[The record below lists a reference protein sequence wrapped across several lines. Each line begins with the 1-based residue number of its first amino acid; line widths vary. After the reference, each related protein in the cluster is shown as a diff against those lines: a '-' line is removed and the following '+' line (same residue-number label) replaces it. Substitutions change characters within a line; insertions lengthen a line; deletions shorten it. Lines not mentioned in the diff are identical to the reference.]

1 MEGPFGRFD
10 YGIDDIGSNVI
21 PHKVR
26 TPNISANPFIIRKLP
41 RNKFLLRSKISRL
54 RPVDTFTDNSI
65 NNVADRILEVIE
77 VSAEDRS
84 ELANRLKNQ
93 IDGIKE
99 FLLDEIVP
107 FNLAI
112 QPAIDEVTQILA
124 LVIEDNNIQ
133 VQSSHF
139 KQISSAALNLKI
151 AGWVAKNLQLTGPQT
166 QTIFDNL
173 YPGHIK

>member
-65 NNVADRILEVIE
+65 DNYREYQQTKEHYCD
-77 VSAEDRS
+77 
-84 ELANRLKNQ
+84 
-93 IDGIKE
+93 KE
-99 FLLDEIVP
+99 FD
-107 FNLAI
+107 
-112 QPAIDEVTQILA
+112 
-124 LVIEDNNIQ
+124 
-133 VQSSHF
+133 
-139 KQISSAALNLKI
+139 IS
-151 AGWVAKNLQLTGPQT
+151 
-166 QTIFDNL
+166 
-173 YPGHIK
+173 